1 MLTMFHSGLVL
12 VMKIDWEWI
21 EERAAILEHD
31 AGLDREVADRL
42 ARIMWVSWGKDGGVI
57 GRDGIAAGWGADAG

>member
-1 MLTMFHSGLVL
+1 V
-12 VMKIDWEWI
+12 IDWEWI

-42 ARIMWVSWGKDGGVI
+42 ARIMWVSWRGDGGVI
-57 GRDGIAAGWGADAG
+57 GRDGIAAGWGADA